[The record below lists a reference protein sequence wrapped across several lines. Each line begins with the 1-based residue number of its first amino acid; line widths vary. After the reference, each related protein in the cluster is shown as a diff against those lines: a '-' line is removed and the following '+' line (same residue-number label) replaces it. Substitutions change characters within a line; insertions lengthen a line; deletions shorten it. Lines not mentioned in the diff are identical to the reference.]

1 MMLVLAASTASG
13 GNDAEKLGISGGE
26 APFEALARAVLANT
40 DS

>member
-13 GNDAEKLGISGGE
+13 GNDAKLGISGGE